1 MYLNANGVSGNALAR
16 VYQPNLVDG
25 ISEIDFGPGFSSIG
39 RSKSVWQGADP
50 SDVLVEKGDSEFAY
64 TMVINQWDIVP
75 GLAPIRCLDNEPCR
89 SGGIRI
95 VGLDGAVPDLLG
107 REAELPGKFERTRR
121 PINLAPGRTKRFES
135 WNEFACDRG
144 DCIPG
149 NEPDRGGGRSGNDFM
164 DGNPIRDL
172 RIDPD
177 PHWACATRKG
187 CPRRFLSL
195 RSGQGDKEDK
205 NDETRNDTSRTQE
218 EMVVSHS

>member
-1 MYLNANGVSGNALAR
+1 
-16 VYQPNLVDG
+16 
-25 ISEIDFGPGFSSIG
+25 
-39 RSKSVWQGADP
+39 
-50 SDVLVEKGDSEFAY
+50 
-64 TMVINQWDIVP
+64 
-75 GLAPIRCLDNEPCR
+75 
-89 SGGIRI
+89 
-95 VGLDGAVPDLLG
+95 
-107 REAELPGKFERTRR
+107 
-121 PINLAPGRTKRFES
+121 
-135 WNEFACDRG
+135 
-144 DCIPG
+144 
-149 NEPDRGGGRSGNDFM
+149 M